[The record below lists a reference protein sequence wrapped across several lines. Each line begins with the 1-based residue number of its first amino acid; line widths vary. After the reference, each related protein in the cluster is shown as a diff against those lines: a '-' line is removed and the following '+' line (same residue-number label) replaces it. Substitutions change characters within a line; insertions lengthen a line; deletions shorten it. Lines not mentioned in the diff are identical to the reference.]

1 MSKKNIKIK
10 KIKKAIKLLKSKP
23 TSEKLKKE
31 KPAKAKPEKKAA
43 QKVQVKNIVKKKQNT
58 KKISKPAKKIVANKP
73 SSVKTKPTSIKKK
86 EIITKPVKK
95 VISKK
100 ENTKSIDLASK
111 KEKNTKTA
119 ATSVIAKKEDKA
131 KKSDAILTKRPES
144 VNVGFLKQKPSRSRS
159 KRGRKK
165 KNKGD
170 DDEPEIL
177 HDELVE
183 QLIRSTK
190 KLRSQPKVPK
200 MLKTFVNPMASLT
213 VAAQPNESKK
223 SAAVAKKEPKG
234 KFSVEYVIRTS
245 GGILYEFL
253 TTPSGLSEWFA
264 DDVNIHDGIFTFFW
278 DGSAQKARLLGFKEE
293 EYVRMQWMD
302 KPEGTYF
309 EFRIQKDD
317 ITGDVSLI
325 VTDFA
330 DEASDLETSKRLWDT
345 QVDKLLHIIGSY

>member
-1 MSKKNIKIK
+1 MSKKNIKK
-10 KIKKAIKLLKSKP
+10 TKIKKAVKSLKGKPTSKKVKLGKVVKPKLVKKTPVKSKAKEKLKSK
-23 TSEKLKKE
+23 LKKDI
-31 KPAKAKPEKKAA
+31 KPIKKTITKKPIIKA
-43 QKVQVKNIVKKKQNT
+43 KVQVNSKKGLAVK
-58 KKISKPAKKIVANKP
+58 S
-73 SSVKTKPTSIKKK
+73 
-86 EIITKPVKK
+86 
-95 VISKK
+95 SKK
-100 ENTKSIDLASK
+100 ETKIKIESK
-111 KEKNTKTA
+111 KLGLSDKKDNKK
-119 ATSVIAKKEDKA
+119 ATIAKHKKEEKIVKTIATLKKDPKDKN
-131 KKSDAILTKRPES
+131 ILGSK
-144 VNVGFLKQKPSRSRS
+144 LKPSRSR
-159 KRGRKK
+159 RGRKK

-213 VAAQPNESKK
+213 VAVQPNGNKK
-223 SAAVAKKEPKG
+223 SAASAKKEPKG

-245 GGILYEFL
+245 AGILYEFL

-293 EYVRMQWMD
+293 EYVRMQWLD
-302 KPEGTYF
+302 KPEGSYF

-330 DEASDLETSKRLWDT
+330 DEASDLETSKRLWDS

>member
-1 MSKKNIKIK
+1 MSKKIIKIK

-23 TSEKLKKE
+23 TPKKLKKE
-31 KPAKAKPEKKAA
+31 KSAKSKPEKKAA
-43 QKVQVKNIVKKKQNT
+43 KKVQVKNIVKKKPSIKKVVKPT
-58 KKISKPAKKIVANKP
+58 KKIAVKKLSA
-73 SSVKTKPTSIKKK
+73 KTKPT
-86 EIITKPVKK
+86 ITKKINIKPLKK
-95 VISKK
+95 VV
-100 ENTKSIDLASK
+100 AK
-111 KEKNTKTA
+111 KEKSIVVK
-119 ATSVIAKKEDKA
+119 AKKEKEIKKTAPLVSKIKEEKTSKVELVSA
-131 KKSDAILTKRPES
+131 KKAAKDTSDNIIP
-144 VNVGFLKQKPSRSRS
+144 KPSRSR

-213 VAAQPNESKK
+213 VAAQPNDNKK
-223 SAAVAKKEPKG
+223 SASANKKEPKG

-245 GGILYEFL
+245 AGILYEFL

-278 DGSAQKARLLGFKEE
+278 DGSTQKARLLGFKEE
-293 EYVRMQWMD
+293 EYVKMQWMD
-302 KPEGTYF
+302 KPEGSYF

-325 VTDFA
+325 ITDFA